1 MRKVRLQCVTAPDAP
16 MPVWDRT
23 YCASNPPRSTLAR
36 TLRSRTENS
45 QMPANASVIENLKKM
60 GEPTEIDHKPAIV
73 LPLRFSDGAIY
84 LGMLPLG
91 DAPALF

>member
-1 MRKVRLQCVTAPDAP
+1 M
-16 MPVWDRT
+16 
-23 YCASNPPRSTLAR
+23 
-36 TLRSRTENS
+36 
-45 QMPANASVIENLKKM
+45 IENLKKM